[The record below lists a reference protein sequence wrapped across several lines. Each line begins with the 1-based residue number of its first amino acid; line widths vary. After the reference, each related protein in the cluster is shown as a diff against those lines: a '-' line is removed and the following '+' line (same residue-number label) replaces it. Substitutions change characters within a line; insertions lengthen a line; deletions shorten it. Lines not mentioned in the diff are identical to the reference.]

1 MSSTVISKKSKSV
14 KVYETMQ
21 QLQTPTNYQFSGAN
35 LDQLGAAEY
44 TLATV
49 VVDVS
54 GSVSSFKVDLE
65 KSIKT
70 TVASCQDSPRC
81 DNLLMRVLSF
91 NDSLKE
97 VHGFRPLADIDVNGY
112 DNSLNPCGG
121 TALFDAVMNG
131 VEASEVYGKQLVAQ
145 DIMAN
150 AVIYVITD
158 GCSNSGYATAKSV
171 KKAIE
176 KIAKD
181 EKSLESVAVILIM
194 VGYGDANAKTELDN
208 FRAEANITQFVD
220 LTDLFAKANPAK
232 ALAKLAGY
240 ISKSVS
246 STSKA
251 LASGSSAAAS
261 SKLVI

>member
-1 MSSTVISKKSKSV
+1 MNSKKVSTSMSIKADDS
-14 KVYETMQ
+14 MQ
-21 QLQTPTNYQFSGAN
+21 QLLTPSNFQFSGAN
-35 LDQLGAAEY
+35 FDQLGAAEY

-54 GSVSSFKVDLE
+54 GSVASFKTELE

-70 TVASCQDSPRC
+70 TVTSCQDSPRC

-91 NDSLKE
+91 NHNLNE
-97 VHGFRPLADIDVNGY
+97 IHGFRPLADIDVSGY
-112 DNSLNPCGG
+112 DNCLNPDGS
-121 TALFDAVMNG
+121 TALFDAVMNA

-158 GCSNSGYATAKSV
+158 GCNNSGRSTANSV

-176 KIAKD
+176 AITKS

-194 VGYGDANAKTELDN
+194 VGYADYNVKAELDD
-208 FRAEANITQFVD
+208 FKTKAGITQFVD
-220 LTDLFAKANPAK
+220 ITDLFTKTNPAK
-232 ALAKLAGY
+232 ALAKLAGF

-251 LASGSSAAAS
+251 LASGSSTAAS

>member
-14 KVYETMQ
+14 KVDDTMQ
-21 QLQTPTNYQFSGAN
+21 QLQTPSNYQFSGAN

-54 GSVSSFKVDLE
+54 GSVSSFKTDLE

-97 VHGFRPLADIDVNGY
+97 VHGFRPLADIDVKGY

-158 GCSNSGYATAKSV
+158 GCNNSGYATAKSV

-194 VGYGDANAKTELDN
+194 VGYGDSNAKTELDN

>member
-1 MSSTVISKKSKSV
+1 MNSKTMSNSV
-14 KVYETMQ
+14 KADETMQ
-21 QLQTPTNYQFSGAN
+21 QLQTPSNYQFSGAN

-44 TLATV
+44 TLATI

-54 GSVSSFKVDLE
+54 GSVGSFKADLE

-70 TVASCQDSPRC
+70 TVTSCQDSPRC
-81 DNLLMRVLSF
+81 DNLLMRILSF
-91 NDSLKE
+91 NDKLNE
-97 VHGFRPLADIDVNGY
+97 VHGFRPLADIDVASY
-112 DNSLNPCGG
+112 DNSLNPYGG

-131 VEASEVYGKQLVAQ
+131 IESSEVYGKQLVSQ

-158 GCSNSGYATAKSV
+158 GCNNSGNATAKSV

-194 VGYGDANAKTELDN
+194 VGYADSASKAELDN
-208 FRAEANITQFVD
+208 FKTEANITQFVD

-251 LASGSSAAAS
+251 LASGSSNAAS
-261 SKLVI
+261 SRLVI